1 MGSTNMIRMI
11 KRMKRPVPGTVLLL
25 LWAILAVAPGPA
37 ASQEDRH
44 LAGRLLVAT
53 PELGDPNF
61 SHTVIYMVEHDER
74 GAMGL
79 VVNRPL
85 AKGPIADLLKG
96 LHAESEEAQG
106 EIIIHYGG
114 PVQPDKGFVLHSD
127 DYISDSTLVGSSG
140 IAVTTQVEIVQ
151 AIARGKGP
159 KKNIFMLGYAGW
171 APGQLEA
178 EIEEGGWFSIP
189 LDQGLIFEGDPAT
202 KWERALARRKIKT

>member
-1 MGSTNMIRMI
+1 
-11 KRMKRPVPGTVLLL
+11 MKNSLRWSLS
-25 LWAILAVAPGPA
+25 LALCAALVGPPLPLTA
-37 ASQEDRH
+37 QDSRH
-44 LAGRLLVAT
+44 LAGQILVAT

-61 SHTVIYMVEHDER
+61 SHTVIYMVEHDEK

-85 AKGPIADLLKG
+85 ARGPVADLLKG
-96 LHAESEEAQG
+96 LHAESEEAKG
-106 EIIIHYGG
+106 EIVIHYGG
-114 PVQPDKGFVLHSD
+114 PVQPGKGFVLHSY

-159 KKNIFMLGYAGW
+159 QKSIFLLGYAGW

-178 EIEEGGWFSIP
+178 EIQEGGWFSIP
-189 LDQGLIFEGDPAT
+189 LEESLIFGGDPAT
-202 KWERALARRKIKT
+202 KWERAVAKRKVKT

>member
-1 MGSTNMIRMI
+1 
-11 KRMKRPVPGTVLLL
+11 MKKALRWSLP
-25 LWAILAVAPGPA
+25 LALCA
-37 ASQEDRH
+37 ALVGLPFPLTAQEGRH

-61 SHTVIYMVEHDER
+61 SHTVIYMVEHDEN

-96 LHAESEEAQG
+96 LHAESDEAQG
-106 EIIIHYGG
+106 EIIIHFGG
-114 PVQPDKGFVLHSD
+114 PVQPGKGFVLHSD
-127 DYISDSTLVGSSG
+127 DYISDSTIVGSSG
-140 IAVTTQVEIVQ
+140 IAVTAQVEIVQ

-159 KKNIFMLGYAGW
+159 QKSIFLLGYAGW

-178 EIEEGGWFSIP
+178 EIAEGGWFSIP
-189 LDQGLIFEGDPAT
+189 LEESLIFEGDPAT

>member
-1 MGSTNMIRMI
+1 
-11 KRMKRPVPGTVLLL
+11 MKNVLRWPLP
-25 LWAILAVAPGPA
+25 LALCA
-37 ASQEDRH
+37 ALVGLPFPLTAQESRH
-44 LAGRLLVAT
+44 LAGQLLVAT

-61 SHTVIYMVEHDER
+61 SHTVIYMVEHDEK

-96 LHAESEEAQG
+96 LHAESDEAQG
-106 EIIIHYGG
+106 EIIIHFGG
-114 PVQPDKGFVLHSD
+114 PVQPGKGFVLHSD
-127 DYISDSTLVGSSG
+127 DYISDSTIVGSAG
-140 IAVTTQVEIVQ
+140 IAVTSQVEIVQ

-159 KKNIFMLGYAGW
+159 QKSIFLLGYAGW

-178 EIEEGGWFSIP
+178 EIDKGGWFSIP
-189 LDQGLIFEGDPAT
+189 LDQGLIFEGEPAT

>member
-1 MGSTNMIRMI
+1 
-11 KRMKRPVPGTVLLL
+11 MKKALRWSLP
-25 LWAILAVAPGPA
+25 LALCA
-37 ASQEDRH
+37 ALVGLPFPLTAQEGRH

-61 SHTVIYMVEHDER
+61 SHTVIYMVEHDEN

-96 LHAESEEAQG
+96 LHAESDEAQG
-106 EIIIHYGG
+106 EIIIHFGG
-114 PVQPDKGFVLHSD
+114 PVQAGKGFVLHSD
-127 DYISDSTLVGSSG
+127 DYISDSTIVGSSG
-140 IAVTTQVEIVQ
+140 IAVTAQVEIVQ

-159 KKNIFMLGYAGW
+159 KKSIFLLGYAGW

-178 EIEEGGWFSIP
+178 EIAEGGWFSIP
-189 LDQGLIFEGDPAT
+189 LEESLIFEGDPAT

>member
-1 MGSTNMIRMI
+1 
-11 KRMKRPVPGTVLLL
+11 MKKTLRWSLPLLFC
-25 LWAILAVAPGPA
+25 A
-37 ASQEDRH
+37 ALVGLPLTLTAQESRH
-44 LAGRLLVAT
+44 LAGQLLVAT

-85 AKGPIADLLKG
+85 AKGPIANLLKG
-96 LHAESEEAQG
+96 LHAESDEAQG
-106 EIIIHYGG
+106 EIIIHFGG
-114 PVQPDKGFVLHSD
+114 PVQPGKGFVVHSD

-159 KKNIFMLGYAGW
+159 QKSIFLLGYAGW

-178 EIEEGGWFSIP
+178 EIKEGGWFSIP
-189 LDQGLIFEGDPAT
+189 LEESLIFEGDAAT
-202 KWERALARRKIKT
+202 KWDRALARRKIKT